1 MATKHPPPVTRQVAV
16 QTPLGW
22 VLATLEQDHVI
33 SVTIVAERPALAP
46 ARDAF
51 ARRVAAAL
59 RDYFRTSRWS
69 DDLPIRA
76 DGTVFQQRVWDA
88 LRRIPP
94 GKTRRYGDIARELG
108 SAPRAVGGAC
118 RANPLLLLVPC
129 HRVVAASGQG
139 GFAGQTRGRWPAI
152 KSWLLAH
159 EQGGA

>member
-1 MATKHPPPVTRQVAV
+1 MAADSIQLGRRQVAV

-22 VLATLEQDHVI
+22 VAATLERDQV
-33 SVTIVAERPALAP
+33 VGVAIVADRPAGTP
-46 ARDAF
+46 ARDPL

-59 RDYFRTSRWS
+59 AAYFSDGRWPE
-69 DDLPIRA
+69 DLPIHA
-76 DGTVFQQRVWDA
+76 DGTPFQRRVWDA

-94 GKTRRYGDIARELG
+94 GQTRRYGDIARELG
-108 SAPRAVGGAC
+108 SGPRAVGGAC

-159 EQGGA
+159 EQGRA